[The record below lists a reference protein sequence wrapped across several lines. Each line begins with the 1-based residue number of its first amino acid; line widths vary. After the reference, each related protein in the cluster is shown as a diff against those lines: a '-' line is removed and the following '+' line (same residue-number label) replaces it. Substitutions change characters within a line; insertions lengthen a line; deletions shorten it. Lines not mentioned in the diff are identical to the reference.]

1 MRIVLDLQACQAT
14 NRERGIGR
22 YSISLA
28 QAIARH
34 IGNHDLRIVLN
45 SQFVDTIK
53 PIQNAFDGLLSK
65 QHITVFDTPKAV
77 SANDSANGW
86 RYRAAEK
93 VREDY
98 LASLQPDIVHLSSLF
113 EGWGDDAV
121 TSAGFGTAVTLYD
134 LIPLQRKE
142 TYLTNPQMRDW
153 YYRKV
158 QALKNAQL
166 LLAIS
171 EYSRTEAIATL
182 QLPPQRV
189 VNISAAID
197 DIFRPQILSFEQTTK
212 HKAKFGLHKSFL
224 MYTGGI
230 DSRKNIEGL
239 IEAYAMLPDAV
250 RTNYQLAIICKIN
263 PDERHRLEVLASR
276 FGLEKDALI
285 LTGYVTDQELIA
297 LYNTAS
303 LFVFPSLS
311 EGFGLPVLEA
321 MSCGL
326 PVIGSNNSSIPE
338 VIGRQDALF
347 DPTNLTEL
355 TAKIHQV
362 LEDEAFRITLRE
374 HGLKQAQKF
383 TWDNSA
389 KLAIAA
395 FEQSYETQQQERKT
409 NQAIK
414 SKRPRL
420 AYVSPLPPEKTG
432 IADYSAELIPELA
445 RYYDIELITDQAK
458 VEDNWLTAN
467 FPVRSVAWY
476 QVHAK
481 NYDRIMYQFG
491 NSAFHQHMFALLAEH
506 PGIVVLHDFFLSG
519 VLNYLDYTGY
529 LPGALSAAQ
538 YESHGYPALID
549 QKTNRDASIWKYPCN
564 KVVLDQA
571 TGIIVHSR
579 FSISLAE
586 AWYGVGSATE
596 WRHIPH
602 LRAMPEATDRQATRA
617 AIGIAETDF
626 VVCAFGLLG
635 ITKLNDRLLKAW
647 LNSPLATDSR
657 CHLVF
662 VGQNDDGSYGADLST
677 VIAESP
683 QQNRIKITGFASQAL
698 YRQYLA
704 SADVA
709 VQLRTRSRGE
719 TSGTVLDCMAYGI
732 PTIVNAHGSSADLP
746 NENLLKLNNEFTQA
760 ELVDA
765 LTRLWSEAALRQKLS
780 SASVDYIKHQHHPA
794 QIGQMYRDA
803 IEHFAYNSSAAQYQK
818 LISAIAS
825 INTESPD
832 LARDTSELAKSIAV
846 NRPSKSTK
854 QLFVDISELV
864 QRDPKSGIQRVVR
877 NILEQFLK
885 IPPQDYR
892 IEPVYQADGQYHYA
906 RQFTTQ
912 ILGLDQLDDA
922 PIEFAA
928 GDIFLGLDLAPQT
941 VIESQ
946 SQYKN
951 FSNHGVGIYF
961 VVYDLL
967 PILRPDVFVEG
978 AKLNHQNWLET
989 VVRVSDGIICISRA
1003 VAEELQQWFEAQQLN
1018 IESLKIRHFHLGA
1031 DIVTNQVN
1039 TAPTSPE
1046 INAILSQISK
1056 HPTML
1061 MVGTLEPRK
1070 GHDQALSAF
1079 EKLWAQGQQINLV
1092 IVGKQ
1097 GWLVDSLVQRLQ
1109 KHPENNQ
1116 RLFWFESADDSLLI
1130 KLYQTATALLAASQA
1145 EGFGLPLIEAAQ
1157 YKLPIIARDLPVF
1170 REVAG
1175 EHAFYFSG
1183 QTDEALASALLEWIK
1198 LSSTAKAPLSEGL
1211 PWLTWSESAQQLLKA
1226 IIDK

>member
-34 IGNHDLRIVLN
+34 IGDHELRIVLN

-53 PIQNAFDGLLSK
+53 PIQKAFDGLLSK
-65 QHITVFDTPKAV
+65 QYITVFDIPKAV
-77 SANDSANGW
+77 SANDPANGW

-121 TSAGFGTAVTLYD
+121 TSASFGSAVTLYD

-158 QALKNAQL
+158 QELKNAQL

-171 EYSRTEAIATL
+171 DYSRTEAIATL

-189 VNISAAID
+189 VNISAAVD
-197 DIFRPQILSFEQTTK
+197 DIFRPQILSSEQTTTL
-212 HKAKFGLHKSFL
+212 KAKFGLHKPFL

-250 RTNYQLAIICKIN
+250 RTRYQLAIICKIN
-263 PDERHRLEVLASR
+263 TDERHRLNALASR
-276 FGLEKDALI
+276 LGIEKDKLI

-303 LFVFPSLS
+303 LFVFPSLY

-347 DPTNLTEL
+347 DPLNLTEL

-362 LEDEAFRITLRE
+362 LEDESFRISLRE
-374 HGLKQAQKF
+374 HGLKQAEKF

-389 KLAIAA
+389 KLAITA
-395 FEQSYETQQQERKT
+395 FEQSYETQQQESKAA
-409 NQAIK
+409 QVIK

-467 FPVRSVAWY
+467 FPVRSVTWY
-476 QVHAK
+476 KAHAK
-481 NYDRIMYQFG
+481 NFDRIMYQFG
-491 NSAFHQHMFALLAEH
+491 NSAFHQHMFQLLAEH

-519 VLNYLDYTGY
+519 VFNYLDYSGY
-529 LPGALSAAQ
+529 IPGALSIAQ
-538 YESHGYPALID
+538 YESHGYSALID
-549 QKTNRDASIWKYPCN
+549 QKTNRDASIWKYPSN
-564 KVVLDQA
+564 KAVLDQA
-571 TGIIVHSR
+571 TGIIVHSQ
-579 FSISLAE
+579 FSVSLAE
-586 AWYGVGSATE
+586 EWYGVGSATE

-602 LRAMPEATDRQATRA
+602 LRALPEAIERQATRTS
-617 AIGIAETDF
+617 IGFDETDF
-626 VVCAFGLLG
+626 VVCTFGLLG
-635 ITKLNDRLLKAW
+635 ITKLNDSLLEAW
-647 LNSPLATDSR
+647 LNSPLATDPR
-657 CHLVF
+657 CRLVF
-662 VGQNDDGSYGADLST
+662 VGQNDDGSYGTTLST

-683 QQNRIKITGFASQAL
+683 QRNRIKITGFASQEL
-698 YRQYLA
+698 YRKYLA
-704 SADVA
+704 SADIA

-760 ELVDA
+760 ELVEA
-765 LTRLWSEAALRQKLS
+765 LTRLWSEAQLRQKLS
-780 SASVDYIKHQHHPA
+780 SVSVDYIKHQHHPA

-803 IEHFAYNSSAAQYQK
+803 IEHFAYNSPSAQYQE
-818 LISAIAS
+818 LISAIANIS
-825 INTESPD
+825 AESLD
-832 LARDTSELAKSIAV
+832 LECDASEIAKSIAV
-846 NRPSKSTK
+846 NRQSKSTK

-885 IPPQDYR
+885 THPQDYR
-892 IEPVYQADGQYHYA
+892 VEPVYQNDGQYHYA

-912 ILGLDQLDDA
+912 LFGLAQLEDT

-928 GDIFLGLDLAPQT
+928 GDIFLGLDLAPKT
-941 VIESQ
+941 VIESHA
-946 SQYKN
+946 QYQN
-951 FSNHGVGIYF
+951 LSNHGVGIYF
-961 VVYDLL
+961 ILYDLL

-978 AKLNHQNWLET
+978 AKSNHQNWLKT
-989 VVRVSDGIICISRA
+989 VAKVSDGIVCISRA
-1003 VAEELQQWFEAQQLN
+1003 VAEELQQWLEVQQLN
-1018 IESLKIRHFHLGA
+1018 TESLKVRYFHLGA

-1039 TAPTSPE
+1039 AASNSPE
-1046 INAILSQISK
+1046 TQEILNLISE

-1070 GHDQALSAF
+1070 GHAQALSAF

-1097 GWLVDSLVQRLQ
+1097 GWLVESLVKRLQ
-1109 KHPENNQ
+1109 KHPENN
-1116 RLFWFESADDSLLI
+1116 RHLFWFESADDNFLI
-1130 KLYQTATALLAASQA
+1130 NLYQTATALLAASQG

-1183 QTDEALASALLEWIK
+1183 QTDDALANALIEWID
-1198 LSSTAKAPLSEGL
+1198 LSSNAKAPSSEGL
-1211 PWLTWSESAQQLLKA
+1211 PWLTWSESAQQLLEA